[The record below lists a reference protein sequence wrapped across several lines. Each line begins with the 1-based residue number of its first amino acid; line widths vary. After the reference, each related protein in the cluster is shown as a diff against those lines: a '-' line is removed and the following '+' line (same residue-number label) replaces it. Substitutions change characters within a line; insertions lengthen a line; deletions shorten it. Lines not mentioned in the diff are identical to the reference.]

1 MTDAYSE
8 AVKKYT
14 EPGQIFEFK
23 EVTNDK
29 GVTYREFCN
38 PAIPENLRKFFDFGL
53 LHPDKDWLVY
63 DDERYEYKE
72 IFDKSAKLANALI
85 AAGIQ
90 KGDRVAICMVN
101 SPEYIIAMMGIIGI
115 GAVAVPLNSWWV
127 PKEVTY
133 GLQNSE
139 AKLLIAD
146 DKRLA
151 GLDDLDLIKVSV
163 RSDTNDHQDF
173 YDFIKD
179 QSDSWPEVD
188 IAGED
193 NATIFYTSGS
203 TGNPKG
209 VLLTHKSMISG
220 FFSWLC
226 ISQIRVELY
235 GDGLDVNSD
244 KQLSILHC
252 VPLFH
257 VTGSHVGFFMSIPV
271 GRKIVMMK
279 KWDAKEALELLEKE
293 KITNITGVPTQTWEL
308 LNHPDRDKYDLS
320 NLEDLAGGGAARP
333 PEHVK
338 QLDEAFKARPS
349 IGYGLTETNA
359 IGTIAGGDEYLQNP
373 SSCGRVVPP
382 LTDIDII
389 DSNWNSLPEGE
400 VGEIVIKSPANMAG
414 YWKNEEATSEVLNDE
429 GWFKSGDLGYFNGP
443 FLHIVDRVK
452 DLVIRGGENISC
464 IEVEAAIYEH
474 ESVSEVCVFGIP
486 EERLGEK
493 LCAAIHLKDSKTLN
507 EDELNSFLAERLA
520 KFKIPAFVVFEDNPL
535 PRVGSGKF
543 SKTQLREMFVNYEK
557 EL

>member
-163 RSDTNDHQDF
+163 RSDTNHHQDF

-308 LNHPDRDKYDLS
+308 LNHPDR
-320 NLEDLAGGGAARP
+320 A
-333 PEHVK
+333 
-338 QLDEAFKARPS
+338 
-349 IGYGLTETNA
+349 
-359 IGTIAGGDEYLQNP
+359 
-373 SSCGRVVPP
+373 
-382 LTDIDII
+382 
-389 DSNWNSLPEGE
+389 
-400 VGEIVIKSPANMAG
+400 
-414 YWKNEEATSEVLNDE
+414 
-429 GWFKSGDLGYFNGP
+429 
-443 FLHIVDRVK
+443 
-452 DLVIRGGENISC
+452 
-464 IEVEAAIYEH
+464 
-474 ESVSEVCVFGIP
+474 
-486 EERLGEK
+486 
-493 LCAAIHLKDSKTLN
+493 
-507 EDELNSFLAERLA
+507 
-520 KFKIPAFVVFEDNPL
+520 
-535 PRVGSGKF
+535 
-543 SKTQLREMFVNYEK
+543 
-557 EL
+557 